1 MDIATKIASLEV
13 LQAAMIPVDLPS
25 SRDAVYN
32 FKLVVRKLDTEAAQ
46 RELIGE
52 GTSVELAIADAVS
65 QLCVRPIQ
73 IVNSAQR
80 EQKDGCLQCL
90 VIVNDTKNDAST
102 SAIQQNSQRSGA
114 GRYVAR
120 SSHFAM
126 AIATI
131 RAVNHAGLLKS
142 EFRSNNQKYLRQSS
156 HEIIEELTEVLA
168 LGSLAEQ
175 KRLEADSVVLDHLN
189 RVASAA
195 VVTATNAARPDS
207 ILGLFDTS
215 TWLYDSQGRKRDAFT
230 DTQLW
235 FAWYPGLN
243 QPDRTVDAVIQS
255 MPAAPASAIPWIV
268 RVFENPESWIRF
280 RGAVDL
286 EDHDILHVLL
296 GRGLQDQDEAF
307 VLGFAMGTAKKI
319 RWWEYHFFQFV
330 IARLYP
336 EPYRIPKFLH
346 PAFRLGV
353 QCGRETGKRN
363 LFKGSLKHLRSLTI
377 DAARR
382 EAGIDVEV
390 LRSFYRLEQAAIP
403 ITIASLRL

>member
-13 LQAAMIPVDLPS
+13 LQAAMISAETS
-25 SRDAVYN
+25 SPRDEVHR
-32 FKLVVRKLDTEAAQ
+32 FKVVVRKLDNEAAE
-46 RELIGE
+46 REVIGG

-73 IVNSAQR
+73 IVNSVQR
-80 EQKDGCLQCL
+80 EQKDGCLQCV
-90 VIVNDTKNDAST
+90 VIVNDMKDDASA
-102 SAIQQNSQRSGA
+102 SHVQQNSPRSGA

-131 RAVNHAGLLKS
+131 RAVNHAGLLKP

-156 HEIIEELTEVLA
+156 YEIIEELTEVLA

-243 QPDRTVDAVIQS
+243 QPDRIVDAVIQS

-319 RWWEYHFFQFV
+319 RWWEYYFFQFV

-363 LFKGSLKHLRSLTI
+363 LFKSSLKNLRSLTI
-377 DAARR
+377 DTARR

-390 LRSFYRLEQAAIP
+390 LRKFYRLEQAAIP